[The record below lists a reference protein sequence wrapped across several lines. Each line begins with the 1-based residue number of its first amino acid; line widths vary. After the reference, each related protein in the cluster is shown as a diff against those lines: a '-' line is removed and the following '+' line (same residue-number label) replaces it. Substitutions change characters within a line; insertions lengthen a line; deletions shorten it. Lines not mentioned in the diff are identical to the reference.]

1 MKRRGDTLMP
11 VDFMMMDGMT
21 RGHLG
26 FFNLILI
33 CILVFVVIKIIVGVG
48 LSKNDW
54 KENSGKTKNKA
65 SNLKVN
71 MERYHEAG
79 LSDSDI
85 KIFRENLAEAK
96 SNIENWEKNTK
107 KNDDLQVVESVT
119 GGLEASK
126 LTFKYIVQN
135 PQELTKQNEFLYK
148 DLPNM
153 VKLTDKFLE
162 MKKQSLHSDEISR
175 DLDETLLL
183 IKTLAE
189 RISKNYHEILMDDV
203 NVIKHEVKFD

>member
-1 MKRRGDTLMP
+1 MLQVLLLRTQQLAN
-11 VDFMMMDGMT
+11 
-21 RGHLG
+21 HL
-26 FFNLILI
+26 FSWYFAPNFRCLISLLI
-33 CILVFVVIKIIVGVG
+33 
-48 LSKNDW
+48 
-54 KENSGKTKNKA
+54 NS
-65 SNLKVN
+65 
-71 MERYHEAG
+71 
-79 LSDSDI
+79 
-85 KIFRENLAEAK
+85 EAK

>member
-1 MKRRGDTLMP
+1 MSDLMMYG
-11 VDFMMMDGMT
+11 MMWGG
-21 RGHLG
+21 RLS
-26 FFNLILI
+26 FFNLVLLLILA
-33 CILVFVVIKIIVGVG
+33 FFVIKLIVG
-48 LSKNDW
+48 LSLMRNNQKDEP
-54 KENSGKTKNKA
+54 KSRNKA
-65 SNLKVN
+65 ANLRVN

-96 SNIENWEKNTK
+96 ANIENWEANNK

-148 DLPNM
+148 DLPNI
-153 VKLTDKFLE
+153 VKLTEKYLE
-162 MKKQSLHSDEISR
+162 MKRQAVQSEDISR

-183 IKTLAE
+183 IKTLSSH
-189 RISKNYHEILMDDV
+189 ISKNYHEILMEDV
-203 NVIKHEVKFD
+203 NVIKHEVKFDA